1 MCTMYCVIE
10 QGKIGDFP
18 MGKQEKAVAITAAAG
33 LAARSLARLEQAAA
47 VVHASESDR
56 RLQMVSAKD
65 GFRAVIKHGRTLIEI
80 DGDSFAVTQSE

>member
-1 MCTMYCVIE
+1 MQMAKKE
-10 QGKIGDFP
+10 
-18 MGKQEKAVAITAAAG
+18 ITTVTQAAG

-47 VVHASESDR
+47 EVHASESDR